1 MRTENLR
8 QVKNN
13 LSRVIEDLPNT
24 GPVLITKSGRTRA
37 VLIPVDESTDL
48 ESLVLSQNRRLW
60 ELIDR
65 SAASRRRRTRLAKLP
80 A

>member
-13 LSRVIEDLPNT
+13 LSRVIEELPKT
-24 GPVLITKSGRTRA
+24 GPVLITKNGQTRA
-37 VLIPVDESTDL
+37 LLVPVDDSTDL
-48 ESLVLSQNRRLW
+48 ESLVLSQSRRFW

-65 SAASRRRRTRLAKLP
+65 SASSRRGRTRLGKLP
-80 A
+80 C